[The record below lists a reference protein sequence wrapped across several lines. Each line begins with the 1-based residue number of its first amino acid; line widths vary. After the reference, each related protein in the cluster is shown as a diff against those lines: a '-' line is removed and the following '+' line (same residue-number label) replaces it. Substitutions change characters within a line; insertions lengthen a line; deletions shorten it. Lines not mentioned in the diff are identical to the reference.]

1 MGRTQLGQLL
11 RATARV
17 LVRAIPVIL
26 AIADAL
32 TTRPPKQKPPQ

>member
-1 MGRTQLGQLL
+1 MGRTQLSRLL

-17 LVRAIPVIL
+17 LVRAVPIVL

-32 TTRPPKQKPPQ
+32 TARPRPPKPPQ

>member
-1 MGRTQLGQLL
+1 MGRTHLSRLL

-17 LVRAIPVIL
+17 LVRAVPVLL

-32 TTRPPKQKPPQ
+32 TARPPKSQPPQ